1 MQQTT
6 NQPQIA
12 SEIYYS
18 YVFTSVL
25 FLGFFI
31 VENPTYSSLF
41 VAASA
46 LYLSDATRKAKAAGV
61 ASSVTS
67 YMGFVS
73 TALFVFFG
81 YVLWTT

>member
-6 NQPQIA
+6 NQAQTA
-12 SEIYYS
+12 HEVYYS

-81 YVLWTT
+81 YTLWTA